1 MNSCYSILICNPAYD
16 IMDILPNAFGGL
28 DPKPFLFLAYSEDW
42 VCFETEKYPSSIQTI
57 HIDFSQKNSC
67 EKFFDSE
74 IAKSGLF
81 ANIQYI
87 FILAKNCPQPDVKT
101 QNILDYFIFLHQ
113 EKKIFNQKPVIFCEV
128 VDKLEYPSLKKK
140 ADGVFSKSS
149 VLLTSMIFLGLLHSK
164 KYESQKYAE
173 MMEKSAI
180 FLEEKNPFALSQ
192 QEQKNS
198 RLFLL
203 LLSLILLF
211 ALLGY
216 ILIHLSRV

>member
-1 MNSCYSILICNPAYD
+1 M
-16 IMDILPNAFGGL
+16 
-28 DPKPFLFLAYSEDW
+28 
-42 VCFETEKYPSSIQTI
+42 
-57 HIDFSQKNSC
+57 
-67 EKFFDSE
+67 
-74 IAKSGLF
+74 
-81 ANIQYI
+81 
-87 FILAKNCPQPDVKT
+87 
-101 QNILDYFIFLHQ
+101 
-113 EKKIFNQKPVIFCEV
+113 